1 MYENINSLSEP
12 NKKTCT
18 NWHLKEVR
26 RSENSQTRAVCQNIV
41 MYAHLARKKYIFES
55 AFFFFKNMYIGSG
68 WTASVNLSLM
78 NDTMPR
84 LLRVY
89 NNRDQL
95 LHIDFSSK
103 ANSIYLPWGGSSKI
117 YGMLLNCSKP
127 GPNNHCFW
135 LMITVVELH

>member
-1 MYENINSLSEP
+1 MHKLTF
-12 NKKTCT
+12 K
-18 NWHLKEVR
+18 
-26 RSENSQTRAVCQNIV
+26 RSEEVWKLSNTCGLSKHCHVRTFKG
-41 MYAHLARKKYIFES
+41 YLARKKYIFES